1 MSVMRF
7 KPPTAPEAWLPN
19 GFLHKPC
26 YYCAETL
33 QSPFIMWMGAGEPL
47 GLHPACTV
55 ELSIRL
61 LRDVHQV
68 ECETHNDVTR
78 KPGPADQLAALRE
91 RLAAR
96 GGGS

>member
-1 MSVMRF
+1 MSVLRF
-7 KPPTAPEAWLPN
+7 KPHSDPDAFLPN
-19 GFLHKPC
+19 SFLQARC
-26 YYCAETL
+26 YYCAAHL
-33 QSPFIMWMGAGEPL
+33 GSPFVMWMGAGEPL
-47 GLHPACTV
+47 ALHPRCVV

-68 ECETHNDVTR
+68 ECETGNDITNPP
-78 KPGPADQLAALRE
+78 KPGDQLVALRE

>member
-1 MSVMRF
+1 MSVLRF
-7 KPPTAPEAWLPN
+7 KPATDSEAFFPN
-19 GFLHKPC
+19 SFLRARC
-26 YYCAETL
+26 FYCAEIMS
-33 QSPFIMWMGAGEPL
+33 SPFIIWMGAGEPL
-47 GLHPACTV
+47 ALHPNCTV
-55 ELSIRL
+55 EFSIRL